1 MFCISG
7 VDVASGECHLSY
19 GGVEVFVLEF
29 ADLSAIHGVGPVGT
43 EAFHVKFM
51 GSLTDFFVGIECD
64 ADGAVLDLG
73 MLLEIGYGRD
83 YFSDAGFVV
92 GSEEGVA
99 VGNDE

>member
-1 MFCISG
+1 
-7 VDVASGECHLSY
+7 
-19 GGVEVFVLEF
+19 
-29 ADLSAIHGVGPVGT
+29 
-43 EAFHVKFM
+43 M